1 MKVLI
6 GSDKS
11 GFILKENLKT
21 MLTELGYEVE
31 DRGTVDVEQPKRFC
45 DVAPGVAEAV
55 SKGEVQRAILICG
68 TGMGMAQVASM
79 QKGVFAACCES
90 VYTAKMSRAINN
102 SNILCMGGWIV
113 GYEMAAEMVKAFLT
127 TEHTQDLE
135 PWRQEFL
142 TKALADVQAM
152 DIRVAK

>member
-11 GFILKENLKT
+11 GFALKEGIKAL
-21 MLTELGYEVE
+21 LTEQGYEME
-31 DRGTVDVEQPKRFC
+31 DMGTTDVDNPKRFC
-45 DVAPGVAEAV
+45 DVAPIVAGAV
-55 SKGEVQRAILICG
+55 SRGQAERAILICG

-90 VYTAKMSRAINN
+90 VYAAKMCRAINN

-113 GYEMAAEMVKAFLT
+113 GFEMAAEMVKAFLT
-127 TEHTQDLE
+127 TEHTEGLE

-142 TKALADVQAM
+142 QKALADVLAL
-152 DIRVAK
+152 DNRV